1 MKLYVVRHGTVD
13 DNLRKVYNH
22 PEGNLNKVGISQAQE
37 LRNKVDNIKYDI
49 VISSSL
55 PRAKQTA
62 EIINIHNKKIL
73 LTDALK
79 ERNAGSLIGKP
90 LSSTNREEYWNY
102 YTTLKEGEYEDIKD
116 FFERI
121 YLFLDELKK
130 EDYKSV
136 LIVTHS
142 GVTKAINAYFNGI
155 GDGHFLEKGLKN
167 GEIKEYTL

>member
-1 MKLYVVRHGTVD
+1 MKLYVVRHGQVD
-13 DNLRKVYNH
+13 DNVKKVYNH
-22 PEGNLNKVGISQAQE
+22 PEGNLNEVGINQAHE
-37 LRNKVDNIKYDI
+37 LRNKIADINYDL

-55 PRAKQTA
+55 PRARQTA
-62 EIINIHNKKIL
+62 EIINIHNKRVI
-73 LTDALK
+73 LTDELK

-116 FFERI
+116 FFKRI
-121 YLFLDELKK
+121 YSFLDKLKK
-130 EDYKSV
+130 ENYESV

-142 GVTKAINAYFNGI
+142 GVTKAISAYFNGI
-155 GDGHFLEKGLKN
+155 GDGYFLEKGLKN